1 MLVISISLIIGMPQ
15 HANAAESGKPDP
27 TPTPIVSCGGLECSY
42 FAGKY
47 FAFAS
52 VDIKSQAQIG
62 DIGQFPCQV
71 NQLTGTDFCR
81 VFPKNALQSNNLTKM
96 VLKGGFVEIT
106 QAVSCDAVSENSC
119 KKIPLPALKLVLTGS
134 KAAFDQYPF
143 SGFTFSD
150 DRKTLFIE
158 KEATLSQDHPL
169 PGILVK
175 EAGGVTV
182 TAYLAIGDG
191 NYSTDPSEAGR
202 ILVKSN
208 NDNFIFQDLRRKD
221 LKKNPK
227 IVIKPMQKEITCV
240 KGKISR
246 KLLKT
251 NIYDSSCPP
260 GFKNK

>member
-1 MLVISISLIIGMPQ
+1 M
-15 HANAAESGKPDP
+15 
-27 TPTPIVSCGGLECSY
+27 
-42 FAGKY
+42 
-47 FAFAS
+47 
-52 VDIKSQAQIG
+52 
-62 DIGQFPCQV
+62 
-71 NQLTGTDFCR
+71 
-81 VFPKNALQSNNLTKM
+81 
-96 VLKGGFVEIT
+96 
-106 QAVSCDAVSENSC
+106 
-119 KKIPLPALKLVLTGS
+119 LTGS

-240 KGKISR
+240 KGKLV
-246 KLLKT
+246 KKVT
-251 NIYDSSCPP
+251 ADKPKCPS
-260 GFKNK
+260 GYKIKK